1 MSSFSRYM
9 HEQPARM
16 TTGEP
21 YQSRPSG
28 VGVMMSCIRCGRHR
42 ILSELVSDQRV
53 RGQRRCRD
61 RDACSAARARTA
73 C

>member
-1 MSSFSRYM
+1 MSSFDHM

-21 YQSRPSG
+21 YQHRPSG

-42 ILSELVSDQRV
+42 ILSALVADQRV
-53 RGQRRCRD
+53 RGQKRC
-61 RDACSAARARTA
+61 AGGCAKAGMTT
-73 C
+73 